1 MAKSIF
7 YDPQRK
13 RWKLLRRL
21 LDVAGVG
28 ITLVI
33 ILFLYTAI
41 RAMQLPELLLPEQK
55 PKYHALKER
64 EKRKP
69 KVRRVSHRKTKAPA
83 SQVVLNT
90 QEGIRAA
97 FYVAWDAASFAS
109 LREYVHQIDMLYP
122 EWLHVLTP
130 DGRLQAVTAENK
142 LYDVLKAGKVRPDVD
157 DKVMPFLK
165 AEQAETEVFPLVN
178 NFDPISN
185 DWIEGVGDFLNDPAA
200 RANFRRQALQFLAS
214 DKYKGLTLDLEGF
227 PVTAQ
232 PGYKAL
238 LAELEADL
246 HARGLK
252 LYVNVPANNDE
263 FDYAYMAAHTDG
275 VILMDYDEHYPG
287 GDIGP
292 VSSQQ
297 WFTQNLEHAL
307 KVMPREKII
316 CSIGNYGYD
325 WAVPVGKNAR
335 QARASITG
343 VSVQDAW
350 LHARESDATVQF
362 DPDFLN
368 PYYVY
373 LEGDNLRHEVWFLD
387 AVTALNQMRAA
398 QRLGIRTFVLWRL
411 GAEDRSLWSVWDQ
424 PGAADAPD
432 KLRTVPPGQ
441 DVDLEGHGEI
451 LWIQQRPEDGERTLT
466 YDADSALITD
476 EVFHSLPQPYQ
487 VAQYGG
493 DAQKLI
499 AITFDDGPDPKYT
512 PRMLDILKAE
522 KVPATFFLI
531 GLEAEKY
538 PALIKRIFDEG
549 HEVGNHTFTH
559 PDISAISPA
568 MMNLEINLTE
578 RLFASKL
585 GVKPLFFR
593 PPYSIDQ
600 DPETE
605 DEVKP
610 LEITQDAGYT
620 TVGSKL
626 DPHDWQVSPHRTA
639 EQITADIVDHL
650 PPCQVGDQR
659 CGNILLLH
667 DGGGNRDESVRAL
680 PMIIHQVRA
689 RGYRFVLVSDLLGRT
704 RAQVMAPLSPNE
716 VWSARV
722 DSFSF
727 WLGGVLRMAVVL
739 VFFVGDVLMS
749 LRLLVVGALAVVD
762 RLRTRRNGAAAAY
775 QPPVAVLVPAYNEEK
790 VIESTVQS
798 VLASHYPSLRVI
810 VIDDGSKDA
819 TLSVARNLFR
829 RQIAE
834 GRVLVLTQI
843 NAGKA
848 QALNLG
854 LAQVTEE
861 IFVGIDADTLIDP
874 DAIARLVQHFTQPNV
889 GAVAGN
895 TKVGN
900 RVNWWTN
907 WQALEYITSQNFERR
922 ALNTLGAVSVVPG
935 ALGAWRTAAVREA
948 GGFHTDTVA
957 EDADLTMSLL
967 ERGYQVKY
975 EDRAL
980 AYTEAPITA
989 GGLMRQRFRWS
1000 FGILQSVWKH
1010 RRAVL
1015 RGGTLGWVAIP
1026 NIVVF
1031 QILLPLVSP
1040 FIDIMFALG
1049 ALGYFYAWTFHR
1061 ETADPTDFLRLLW
1074 FFLIFLVVDFIAS
1087 TLAFALERRDE
1098 NTREDVILLA
1108 QVWLQ
1113 RFAYRQLFSIVLFKT
1128 LKRAIDGKHFSW
1140 DKLERTAATALPH
1153 ARS

>member
-1 MAKSIF
+1 MAKSVF
-7 YDPQRK
+7 FDPQLK
-13 RWKLLRRL
+13 RWKRLRRL
-21 LDVAGVG
+21 LDAAGVA
-28 ITLVI
+28 ITLLI
-33 ILFLYTAI
+33 ILFLYTAM
-41 RAMQLPELLLPEQK
+41 RSMQLPELLLPEQK
-55 PKYHALKER
+55 PRYHAIKER
-64 EKRKP
+64 EKRRP
-69 KVRRVSHRKTKAPA
+69 KLRRVSHRKTKSPP

-97 FYVAWDAASFAS
+97 FYVAWDAASFSS
-109 LREYVHQIDMLYP
+109 LREYVHQIDLLYP

-130 DGRLQAVTAENK
+130 DGRLQAVAAENK
-142 LYDVLKAGKVRPDVD
+142 LFDVLKDGKVRPVD

-165 AEQAETEVFPLVN
+165 SEQVETEVFPLVN
-178 NFDPISN
+178 NFDPIGN
-185 DWIEGVGDFLNDPAA
+185 DWVEGVGDFLNDAGA
-200 RANFRRQALQFLAS
+200 RANFRRQVLQFLAS
-214 DKYKGLTLDLEGF
+214 DRYKGLTLDIEGF
-227 PVTAQ
+227 PPAAQ

-238 LAELEADL
+238 LADLAQDL

-252 LYVNVPANNDE
+252 LYVNVPANNDD
-263 FDYAYMAAHTDG
+263 FDYAFIAAHSDG
-275 VILMDYDEHYPG
+275 VILMNYDEHYPG

-292 VSSQQ
+292 VSSQA
-297 WFTQNLEHAL
+297 WFTRNLEHAL
-307 KVMPREKII
+307 KLMPREKII

-325 WAVPVGKNAR
+325 WAVPVGKHAR
-335 QARASITG
+335 QVQASITG
-343 VSVQDAW
+343 VSVQEAW
-350 LHARESDATVQF
+350 LHARESDATIQF

-373 LEGDNLRHEVWFLD
+373 MEGDNLRHEVWFLD
-387 AVTALNQMRAA
+387 GVTALNQMRAA
-398 QRLGIRTFVLWRL
+398 SRLGLRTFALWRL
-411 GAEDRSLWSVWDQ
+411 GAEDRSLWTIWDQ
-424 PGAADAPD
+424 PGAAEAPD

-451 LWIQQRPEDGERTLT
+451 LWIQQRPQDGERAIT
-466 YDADSALITD
+466 YDGDAGLITD
-476 EVFHSLPQPYQ
+476 ENFHRLPSPYQ
-487 VAQYGG
+487 VAQYGAS
-493 DAQKLI
+493 DKLI
-499 AITFDDGPDPKYT
+499 AISFDDGPDPKYT

-522 KVPATFFLI
+522 RAPATFFLI
-531 GLEAEKY
+531 GIEAEKY
-538 PALIKRIFDEG
+538 PALTQRIFDEG

-559 PDISAISPA
+559 PDISAISGS

-626 DPHDWQVSPHRTA
+626 DPHDWQLTPHRTA
-639 EQITADIVDHL
+639 EQITADILDHL
-650 PPCQVGDQR
+650 PPCQPGDQR

-680 PMIIHQVRA
+680 PMIIRGVRA
-689 RGYRFVLVSDLLGRT
+689 RGFKLVLISDLLGRS

-716 VWSARV
+716 IWSARV
-722 DSFSF
+722 DAFSF
-727 WLGGVLRMAVVL
+727 WLGGILRMAVVL

-749 LRLLVVGALAVVD
+749 LRLLVVGALAVID
-762 RLRTRRNGAAAAY
+762 RLRTRRNGVAADAP

-790 VIESTVQS
+790 VIEGTVRS
-798 VLASHYPSLRVI
+798 VLASRYPSLRVI
-810 VIDDGSKDA
+810 VIDDGSQDA
-819 TLSVARNLFR
+819 TLAVARSAFR
-829 RQIAE
+829 EQIAQ
-834 GRVLVLTQI
+834 GRVLVLSLP

-848 QALNLG
+848 EALSLG
-854 LAQVTEE
+854 LASVTEE
-861 IFVGIDADTLIDP
+861 IFVGIDADTFIAP
-874 DAIARLVQHFTQPNV
+874 EAIARLVGHFADPRV

-900 RVNWWTN
+900 RMNWWTR

-935 ALGAWRTAAVREA
+935 ALGAWRTAAVRQA

-967 ERGYQVKY
+967 ERGYKVKY

-980 AYTEAPITA
+980 AYTEAPTTA
-989 GGLMRQRFRWS
+989 GALMRQRFRWS

-1026 NIVVF
+1026 NIIIF

-1040 FIDIMFALG
+1040 FIDIMYVLG
-1049 ALGYFYAWTFHR
+1049 ALAYGYAWLFHR
-1061 ETADPTDFLRLLW
+1061 ETADPTDLLRLTW
-1074 FFLIFLVVDFIAS
+1074 FFAIFLVVDFIAS
-1087 TLAFALERRDE
+1087 TIAFALERRE
-1098 NTREDVILLA
+1098 EGVGEDLWLLP

-1140 DKLERTAATALPH
+1140 DKLERTATAMRH
-1153 ARS
+1153 ART

>member
-1 MAKSIF
+1 MAKSVF
-7 YDPQRK
+7 FDPQLK

-21 LDVAGVG
+21 LDVAGIA
-28 ITLVI
+28 ITLVMA
-33 ILFLYTAI
+33 LFLYTAM
-41 RAMQLPELLLPEQK
+41 RSMQLPDLLLPQQK
-55 PKYHALKER
+55 PRYHAIKER
-64 EKRKP
+64 EKRRP
-69 KVRRVSHRKTKAPA
+69 KLRRVSHRKTKSPP

-109 LREYVHQIDMLYP
+109 LREYVHQIDLLYP

-130 DGRLQAVTAENK
+130 DGRLQAVTADNK
-142 LYDVLKAGKVRPDVD
+142 LFDVLKGDKVRPVD

-165 AEQAETEVFPLVN
+165 AEQADTEVFPLVN

-185 DWIEGVGDFLNDPAA
+185 EWVEAVGGFFNDAPA
-200 RANFRRQALQFLAS
+200 RADFRRQVLQFLAS
-214 DKYKGLTLDLEGF
+214 DRYKGLTLDFEAF
-227 PVTAQ
+227 PAAAQ
-232 PGYKAL
+232 PGYQAL
-238 LAELEADL
+238 LGELVQDL

-252 LYVNVPANNDE
+252 LYVNVPANNPE
-263 FDYAYMAAHTDG
+263 FDYAFIAAHSDG
-275 VILMDYDEHYPG
+275 VILMNYDEHYPG

-292 VSSQQ
+292 VSSQA
-297 WFTQNLEHAL
+297 WFTRNLEHAL
-307 KVMPREKII
+307 KLMPREKIL

-325 WAVPVGKNAR
+325 WAVPVGQHAR
-335 QARASITG
+335 QTRASITG

-350 LHARESDATVQF
+350 LHASESDATIQF

-373 LEGDNLRHEVWFLD
+373 MEGDNLRHEVWFLD

-398 QRLGIRTFVLWRL
+398 QRLGLRTFALWRL
-411 GAEDRSLWSVWDQ
+411 GAEDRSLWAIWDQ

-432 KLRTVPPGQ
+432 RLRSVPPGQ
-441 DVDLEGHGEI
+441 DVDLEGHGEV
-451 LWIQQRPEDGERTLT
+451 LWIQQRPQDGERALV
-466 YDADSALITD
+466 YDPDSALVTD
-476 EVFHSLPQPYQ
+476 EIFHSLPSPYQ
-487 VAQYGG
+487 VAQYGAS
-493 DAQKLI
+493 DKLI

-522 KVPATFFLI
+522 HAPATFFLI
-531 GLEAEKY
+531 GIEAEKY
-538 PALIKRIFDEG
+538 PDLTQRIFDEG

-610 LEITQDAGYT
+610 LEFTQDAGYT

-639 EQITADIVDHL
+639 EQITADVLDHL
-650 PPCQVGDQR
+650 PPCQPGDQR

-667 DGGGNRDESVRAL
+667 DGGGNREESVRAL
-680 PMIIHQVRA
+680 PMIIRGARA
-689 RGYRFVLVSDLLGRT
+689 RGYRFVLVSELLGRS
-704 RAQVMAPLSPNE
+704 RQQVMAPLSPNE
-716 VWSARV
+716 IWTARV
-722 DSFSF
+722 DAFSF
-727 WLGGVLRMAVVL
+727 WLGGVLRMLVVL
-739 VFFVGDVLMS
+739 VFFAGDVLMS
-749 LRLLVVGALAVVD
+749 LRLLIVGALAIAD
-762 RLRTRRNGAAAAY
+762 RLRTRRNGAPAAAP

-790 VIESTVQS
+790 VIEGTVRS
-798 VLASHYPSLRVI
+798 VLASRYPSLRVI
-810 VIDDGSKDA
+810 VIDDGSRDA
-819 TLSVARNLFR
+819 TLAVAHNAFR
-829 RQIAE
+829 EEIAQ
-834 GRVLVLTQI
+834 GRVLVLSQA

-848 QALNLG
+848 EALSLG
-854 LAQVTEE
+854 LAHVTED
-861 IFVGIDADTLIDP
+861 IFVGIDADTVIAP
-874 DAIARLVQHFTQPNV
+874 EAIARLVAHFADPRV

-900 RVNWWTN
+900 RVNLWTR

-935 ALGAWRTAAVREA
+935 ALGAWRTAAVRQA
-948 GGFHTDTVA
+948 GGFHPDTVA

-980 AYTEAPITA
+980 AYTEAPTTA

-1040 FIDIMFALG
+1040 FIDIMYVLG
-1049 ALGYFYAWTFHR
+1049 ALGYAYAWTFHR
-1061 ETADPTDFLRLLW
+1061 ETADPTDLLRLTW
-1074 FFLIFLVVDFIAS
+1074 FFAIFLVVDFIAS
-1087 TLAFALERRDE
+1087 TIAFALERRE
-1098 NTREDVILLA
+1098 EGKREDAWLLP
-1108 QVWLQ
+1108 QVWAQ

-1128 LKRAIDGKHFSW
+1128 LKRAVDGRQFSW
-1140 DKLERTAATALPH
+1140 DKLERTATALPH
-1153 ARS
+1153 ARG